1 MNKYTKSVNKVFYAA
16 LFVLMFATCV
26 PLHASGWHWLPIQGR
41 AGCFARCNHS
51 GNDGR
56 VYRYAN
62 GTYTDIGAYTV
73 TNTYNTTNLPPRN
86 WKADL
91 VASLNAKAENEQFRA
106 ALIESGLAGTPQ
118 YSQFGASGYGKSGY
132 SIQTSQGY
140 GEHVAQVSQ
149 YNNIGQV
156 DIEALMQRNADIIDR
171 MVSGSST
178 ATAALGDRIAQIQ
191 DGQAEALKIQ
201 VAGQAL
207 VASIQ
212 AAQPPRTRVERYD
225 SENQAPG
232 QHWQQGARVQAQQGG
247 KTIAQIRAEVVLTN
261 KCGKCHIDDNKGKFV
276 LQQLDEQTFGRVW
289 EAINT
294 GDPRKQMPPQDSG
307 IAPLTPA
314 EKLTVSRG
322 FGP

>member
-1 MNKYTKSVNKVFYAA
+1 MSKAFYAA
-16 LFVLMFATCV
+16 LFVLMFATCT
-26 PLHASGWHWLPIQGR
+26 PLHAGGWHWLPIHGR
-41 AGCFARCNHS
+41 ANCFARCNHS

-56 VYRYAN
+56 VYQFIN
-62 GTYTDIGAYTV
+62 GSYVDIGVYSNTNAYGT
-73 TNTYNTTNLPPRN
+73 PRN

-106 ALIESGLAGTPQ
+106 ALAESGLAGTP
-118 YSQFGASGYGKSGY
+118 YGAQLGAKYGLYNTRSGYE
-132 SIQTSQGY
+132 IQTSQGY

-156 DIEALMQRNADIIDR
+156 DIERLMQRNADIIER
-171 MVSGSST
+171 MVSGT
-178 ATAALGDRIAQIQ
+178 GVANAALSDRISQIQ
-191 DGQAEALKIQ
+191 EGQAEALKIQ

-207 VASIQ
+207 VESIR

-225 SENQAPG
+225 AETVPQEYTGQAG
-232 QHWQQGARVQAQQGG
+232 QQGA
-247 KTIAQIRAEVVLTN
+247 KPIAQIRAEVVLAN

-276 LQQLDEQTFGRVW
+276 LQKLDEQTFGRVW

-294 GDPRKQMPPQDSG
+294 HDPRKQMPPQDSG

-322 FGP
+322 FHN